1 MPRLSPLPRSKFG
14 LTAHLTDLAVRRI
27 MGKPIEGTAIM
38 ARDPAMLRAGGAME
52 RYFLSRRR
60 KTPHRILE
68 LVTLRAAMDV
78 GCSFCIDIGSHM
90 VVSKHGV
97 TPEQLR
103 GLHAPAGSGLF
114 TPAEVAALDLAA
126 AMTMTP
132 PTVTDELWARCAE
145 HFDERQL
152 IELTSMIGWENF
164 RARVNHALGVES
176 HGFATDGACAMAT
189 SATETPE
196 PVATS

>member
-14 LTAHLTDLAVRRI
+14 PTARVTDLAVRRL
-27 MGKPIEGTAIM
+27 MGKSIEGTAIV
-38 ARDPAMLRAGGAME
+38 ARDPAMLRAGGGME

-60 KTPHRILE
+60 RTPHRILE

-90 VVSKHGV
+90 VVTKHGV

-103 GLHAPAGSGLF
+103 ALHAPGPSGLF
-114 TPAEVAALDLAA
+114 TPAEVAALDLTA
-126 AMTMTP
+126 AMTTTP
-132 PTVTDELWARCAE
+132 ATVTDELWARVAE

-152 IELTSMIGWENF
+152 IELTSMIAWENY
-164 RARVNHALGVES
+164 RARFNHALGVES
-176 HGFATDGACAMAT
+176 HGFAAEGSCAIATASQREMAP
-189 SATETPE
+189 AG
-196 PVATS
+196 